1 MSKKYPHHVDLMSL
15 PCGSIAHLDKESGF
29 SYRCMNCHAVVGS
42 VGMPQRCRDEVAKW
56 DNWERMGG
64 KNWDYRVPADHMIMI
79 DDWADD

>member
-1 MSKKYPHHVDLMSL
+1 MKKTLTLLALACTS
-15 PCGSIAHLDKESGF
+15 HLALAQNHSESYFEGVN
-29 SYRCMNCHAVVGS
+29 RS
-42 VGMPQRCRDEVAKW
+42 VGMPQRCRDEINKW